1 MVGRWGFGLALLAC
15 AAGAFSR
22 GDQVQKHD
30 KLLLKV
36 VELTNKERKKRG
48 FGELKVNDCLM
59 KSAAWMAEDI
69 SKRSELSHRDSKGR
83 MARDRIPTFGYVDWT
98 NLGENLAAG
107 PTSPEELIEMWI
119 DSPSH
124 YKVMMSADAKEIGI
138 GYTFAPKSEFVKYW
152 VMNVG
157 ARREPK
163 PEVPL
168 KDDSR

>member
-1 MVGRWGFGLALLAC
+1 MVGRFGFGVAMFAC
-15 AAGAFSR
+15 AVVAVSR
-22 GDQVQKHD
+22 GDHAQKYD
-30 KLLLKV
+30 KQLLKV

-48 FGELKVNDCLM
+48 FSELKVNDSLM

-69 SKRSELSHRDSKGR
+69 SKRSELSHKDSKGR
-83 MARDRIPTFGYVDWT
+83 WAKDRIPAFGYIDWSS
-98 NLGENLAAG
+98 LGENLAAG
-107 PTSPEELIEMWI
+107 PSSPEELIEMWL

-124 YKVMMSADAKEIGI
+124 YKVMMSPEAKEIGI
-138 GYTFAPKSEFVKYW
+138 GYVFAPKSEFVKYW

-168 KDDSR
+168 KDDLR